1 MKEISTLFCMALM
14 ALMMPISAY
23 GQQSRVLLSFQ
34 DAAGGTVTQAT
45 ATLGEDFTEPTL
57 VIEPANAGVRVTYS
71 SSNPSIATVNMMSGE
86 VTLVAAGTTNI
97 IAQSGQTEQYLSGRA
112 SYQLTV
118 QSAA

>member
-1 MKEISTLFCMALM
+1 
-14 ALMMPISAY
+14 
-23 GQQSRVLLSFQ
+23 
-34 DAAGGTVTQAT
+34 
-45 ATLGEDFTEPTL
+45 
-57 VIEPANAGVRVTYS
+57 
-71 SSNPSIATVNMMSGE
+71 MMSGE